1 MQLGSDGDSGG
12 EVNAT
17 ESKAELATPVDTPV
31 ETPVDTPRAQQGAA
45 AFRRKQQ
52 FLDKGH
58 FYIAKNNYSGCKRYM
73 EKNGYISVASCIYS
87 VWVAYFEP
95 GRRRG
100 GDNYGDYVADPLL
113 LNGEVGSSSANASLG
128 HLGKG
133 AGTARPRR
141 PFALAF

>member
-1 MQLGSDGDSGG
+1 MQLGSDGDFGG

-17 ESKAELATPVDTPV
+17 ENKAELATPVDTPV

-73 EKNGYISVASCIYS
+73 GKKTVTSALHRASTAPGCLISSPGVAAEVTTTGTTSPTHSC
-87 VWVAYFEP
+87 
-95 GRRRG
+95 
-100 GDNYGDYVADPLL
+100 
-113 LNGEVGSSSANASLG
+113 
-128 HLGKG
+128 
-133 AGTARPRR
+133 
-141 PFALAF
+141 